1 MPKNK
6 PIEKIQFKLHP
17 RVFSALGTE
26 LVTNDT
32 VAIVELV
39 KNSYDAFATRVD
51 LRLKEDKS
59 TGRQIL
65 EIEDNGTGMT
75 REVIENAWCVVATP
89 YRVNNFSAT
98 KGKKT
103 RRVSGEK
110 GLGRLSAARLGNRLE
125 LITRSENG
133 RCWRI
138 NVNWGLLANA
148 SDLNDC
154 QVEIEELSKDSY
166 MSPHGTLLRISEIE
180 NSWTEDTQKNLA
192 IQLGRLIY
200 PFADINDF
208 EIWLDAP
215 GEGTRSTKIEPH
227 KFLFQPPYA
236 IKGKVDKRGMLHAE
250 YQYIDNERR
259 RENNIK
265 LDIWKRM
272 HPRSNIEKLKDFSKS
287 SGPFDFEIR
296 AWDLDADAVLDL
308 SKRFEVSKKIIRE
321 DISAF
326 KGVSVY
332 RDGIL
337 VLPKSETRRDWLGLD
352 LRRVSKVGSRFSTSQ
367 IVGYVAI
374 TAEQN
379 PNIEDTSDRER
390 LKETTASDD
399 FIKLL
404 KEIFE
409 IFEKEREIDRRKYKP
424 EPPLKDLFERLS
436 YKSLIEEMRA
446 KAKENVPLA
455 EIIKFVEVQEA
466 EYENNRKQLEKRILH
481 YHYLASLGT
490 IAGMLVHEVR
500 NRSTSFSKL
509 FETFGEF
516 IRGESSKEKVERDI
530 NTAQKAS
537 QLLLQLANRFAP
549 LANRNYRSGEKGS
562 CLEEIIQDC
571 INLRED
577 ELSSGKIR
585 VSFESKLNGKTLVSM
600 NEAELSTLILNL
612 LDNAWYWLSTSK
624 DIAERHI
631 LFEIRRKDT
640 SKIFVGIHDNGPGIN
655 PEEKEEI
662 FLPGVTRKPGGIGF
676 GLTISAE
683 IVSQHGGKL
692 ELLLPSKLGG
702 ASFVFELPPQVVKE
716 SKSIPK

>member
-1 MPKNK
+1 MQKNK

-17 RVFSALGTE
+17 RIFSALGTE

-59 TGRQIL
+59 TGKQIL

-89 YRVNNFSAT
+89 YRVNNFSTT

-125 LITRSENG
+125 LITKSENSQ
-133 RCWRI
+133 CWRI

-154 QVEIEELSKDSY
+154 QVEIEELSENFY

-200 PFADINDF
+200 PFANINDF
-208 EIWLDAP
+208 EIWIDAP
-215 GEGTRSTKIEPH
+215 GEGTRSTRIEPH

-236 IKGKVDKRGMLHAE
+236 IKGKVDKKGMLHAE

-259 RENNIK
+259 RNNNIK

-272 HPRSNIEKLKDFSKS
+272 HPRSNIEKLKDFSNS

-296 AWDLDADAVLDL
+296 AWDLDADSILDL
-308 SKRFEVSKKIIRE
+308 SKRFEVSKKLIRE

-326 KGVSVY
+326 RGVSVY

-409 IFEKEREIDRRKYKP
+409 IFENEREIDRRKYKP

-446 KAKENVPLA
+446 RAKEKVPLA
-455 EIIKFVEVQEA
+455 EIIKFVEAQEA
-466 EYENNRKQLEKRILH
+466 EYDSNRKQLEKRILH

-516 IRGESSKEKVERDI
+516 IRGKSSKEKVERDI

-549 LANRNYRSGEKGS
+549 LANRNYRSGEKGA

-571 INLRED
+571 LNLRED
-577 ELSSGKIR
+577 ELSSGKVR

-624 DIAERHI
+624 DIVERHI

-640 SKIFVGIHDNGPGIN
+640 NKIFVGIHDNGPGVN
-655 PEEKEEI
+655 PEEQEEI

-676 GLTISAE
+676 GLTISSE

-692 ELLLPSKLGG
+692 ELLFPSKLGG